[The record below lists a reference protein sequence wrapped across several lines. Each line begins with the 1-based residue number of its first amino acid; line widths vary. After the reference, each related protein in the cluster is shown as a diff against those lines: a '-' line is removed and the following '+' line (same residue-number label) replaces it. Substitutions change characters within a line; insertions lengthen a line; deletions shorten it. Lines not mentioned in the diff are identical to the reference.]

1 MHTGPSEN
9 SPFPWNTRDKTLDK
23 NDAKMSHQR
32 ARQQTKKFKQQRRRQ
47 KEKRYSVFVDFNN
60 IIIILFE
67 NMI

>member
-9 SPFPWNTRDKTLDK
+9 SPSPGTQGIKHLTRMDT
-23 NDAKMSHQR
+23 KMSHQR

-60 IIIILFE
+60 TIIILFE